1 MKRTIQLILLLF
13 LLVIVVIFYR
23 TYFTENKKVEVTSIE
38 KQDELK
44 IENENNLIKNLRYE
58 VLLDKNKQYVITA
71 DLSEITY
78 ENSIEVVKMQKVVA
92 IFIDDSNIPIT
103 ITADIATYN
112 NSNYNTNFTKNVQ
125 VVYINN
131 VILSDNMDLDFQNNM
146 ITIYGNVK
154 YDGLEG
160 NIKTDN
166 IKIDLITKNIEIYMD
181 DNKDKV
187 EVNTKQ

>member
-1 MKRTIQLILLLF
+1 MKKTIQLILLLF
-13 LLVIVVIFYR
+13 LFVIIIIFYR
-23 TYFTENKKVEVTSIE
+23 TYFVEEKEVEITSIE
-38 KQDELK
+38 KQDQLK

-58 VLLDKNKQYVITA
+58 VRLDENKQYVITA

-78 ENSIEVVKMQKVVA
+78 ENSIEIVKMQKVVA
-92 IFIDDSNIPIT
+92 IFTDDSSIPLT

-112 NSNYNTNFTKNVQ
+112 NSNYNTNFIKNVQ

-131 VILSDNMDLDFQNNM
+131 VILSDKMDLDFQNNM

-181 DNKDKV
+181 DNKEKV
-187 EVNTKQ
+187 EVNTK

>member
-1 MKRTIQLILLLF
+1 MKKTIQLILLLF
-13 LLVIVVIFYR
+13 LLVIIIIFYR
-23 TYFTENKKVEVTSIE
+23 TYFVEEKKVEITSID
-38 KQDELK
+38 KQDQLK

-58 VLLDKNKQYVITA
+58 VRLDENKQYVITA

-78 ENSIEVVKMQKVVA
+78 ENSIEIVKMQKVVA
-92 IFIDDSNIPIT
+92 IFTDDSSIPLT

-112 NSNYNTNFTKNVQ
+112 NSNYNTNFIKNVQ

-131 VILSDNMDLDFQNNM
+131 VILSDKMDLDFQNNM

>member
-1 MKRTIQLILLLF
+1 MKKTIQLILLLF
-13 LLVIVVIFYR
+13 LLVIIIIFYR
-23 TYFTENKKVEVTSIE
+23 TYFGEEKEVEIPSIE
-38 KQDELK
+38 KQDQLK

-58 VLLDKNKQYVITA
+58 VRLDENKQYVITA

-78 ENSIEVVKMQKVVA
+78 ENSIEIVKMQKVVA
-92 IFIDDSNIPIT
+92 IFTDDSSIPLT

-112 NSNYNTNFTKNVQ
+112 NSNYNTNFIKNVQ

-131 VILSDNMDLDFQNNM
+131 VILSDKMDLDFQNNM

-181 DNKDKV
+181 DNKEKV
-187 EVNTKQ
+187 EVNTK

>member
-112 NSNYNTNFTKNVQ
+112 NSNYNTNFIKNVQ

>member
-1 MKRTIQLILLLF
+1 MKRTIQLILLFF
-13 LLVIVVIFYR
+13 LLIIIIIFYR
-23 TYFTENKKVEVTSIE
+23 TYFVEEKKIEITSIK
-38 KQDELK
+38 KQDQLE

-58 VLLDKNKQYVITA
+58 VRLDENKQYIITA

-78 ENSIEVVKMQKVVA
+78 ENSVEIVKMQKVVA
-92 IFIDDSNIPIT
+92 IFTDDTNIPIT

-112 NSNYNTNFTKNVQ
+112 NSNYNTNFIKNVQ

-131 VILSDNMDLDFQNNM
+131 VILSDKMDLDFQNNM

-187 EVNTKQ
+187 EVNTK